1 MVFITELTLRT
12 GAEAANGDQAVAAI
26 NITKAVTEALS
37 GCGIKNGMVTVE
49 TASPATGILRMAA
62 GEEKVVYDVVKEMRR
77 LVPARI
83 NFKNEESPE
92 QAAGCIKSA
101 LFGASVTCVVKDG
114 ALAFGKESG
123 IYFMDYDG
131 PRTRTYRVCVVGE

>member
-12 GAEAANGDQAVAAI
+12 GADAACEITEAVSAAVA
-26 NITKAVTEALS
+26 

-49 TASPATGILRMAA
+49 AGCPSTGVVRMAA
-62 GEEKVVYDVVKEMRR
+62 GEEKVVCDVVKEMRR